1 MKAVILN
8 SGRSTRLY
16 PLTKYAPKALLK
28 VDSKTILSH
37 QVDKLI
43 ECGIKDLIITTGPFE
58 TKIKNYMKRE
68 HSSVKVTY
76 VKNPKYRTTNYIYSM
91 WLTKNLIDD
100 AVVLLHGDLFF
111 EEKVLKSLLK
121 QKHENCVLVNR
132 EIKPPEKDFKAVI
145 KNDRVFKIGIEF
157 RGENAFFL
165 APLYKFSKSDYLF
178 WLDEIEKSIKK
189 GETKIYAENIFNRI
203 SDRIPLYPV
212 YFNEEICF
220 EIDTKEDLE
229 MANARYPCSSRSP
242 LLPKDDYRMNNNLH

>member
-28 VDSKTILSH
+28 LNSKTLLSH
-37 QVDKLI
+37 QVDKLT
-43 ECGIKDLIITTGPFE
+43 ECGIKDLIITTGPFG

-68 HSSVKVTY
+68 HPSVKVTY

-100 AVVLLHGDLFF
+100 GIILLHGDLFF
-111 EEKVLKSLLK
+111 EKKLLKSLLHDE
-121 QKHENCVLVNR
+121 HENCVLVNR

-145 KNDRVFKIGIEF
+145 KNGRVFKIGIELL
-157 RGENAFFL
+157 GENVFFL

-178 WLDEIEKSIKK
+178 WLDEIEKSINK
-189 GETKIYAENIFNRI
+189 GETRIYAETIFNRM
-203 SDRIPLYPV
+203 SNRIPLYPV
-212 YFNEEICF
+212 YFSGEICL

-229 MANARYPCSSRSP
+229 IATELA
-242 LLPKDDYRMNNNLH
+242 KK